1 MRYIEPHA
9 HMVSRTTADY
19 QAMAIAGCAAI
30 CEPAFWAGYDR
41 ASAEGFYDYYRQLTE
56 Y

>member
-19 QAMAIAGCAAI
+19 QAIAQVGFEALCDS
-30 CEPAFWAGYDR
+30 AFCSGYDR
-41 ASAEGFYDYYRQLTE
+41 ASPQGFYDY
-56 Y
+56 